1 MTKITDLTEIDA
13 LADNDLFYVRDAS
26 DPLNPD
32 KKVPFSKIRPTG
44 ARIMNHYRYAGDIS
58 IPNIAA
64 DAQADVAITVTG
76 AAVGD
81 HVVFNP
87 TATPAAGLVFAA
99 AWVSAADT
107 VTVRIRNVDPAVA
120 FVAATLASVVLVSR
134 SQ

>member
-1 MTKITDLTEIDA
+1 MTKITDKDPIDA

-32 KKVPFSKIRPTG
+32 KKATFSQIRPEG
-44 ARIMNHYRYAGDIS
+44 ARIMNHYRYAGNIS

-64 DAQADVAITVTG
+64 DAEADVAITVTG

-87 TATPAAGLVFAA
+87 TAAPAAGLVFSA
-99 AWVSAADT
+99 AWVSAANT
-107 VTVRIRNVDPAVA
+107 VTVRVRNVDPAVA